1 MGKYDH
7 YEELEEQAYRDSVAP
22 KKKPKKVKKGWS
34 KNENENESRKD
45 YEYRKKDNKYI
56 SNHPKRI

>member
-7 YEELEEQAYRDSVAP
+7 YEELEEQAYRDSVTP

-34 KNENENESRKD
+34 ENENESQKD
-45 YEYRKKDNKYI
+45 YEYRKKDNKYTG
-56 SNHPKRI
+56 NHPKRI